1 MSADLR
7 DRVLGEIV
15 GEEVLELACRLI
27 KIPSENPPGDM
38 SEIAGFIEDRLSSIG
53 VSVERYEPAKGRV
66 NLVAGIGKSGG
77 RELIFNGHM
86 DVVPAG
92 DRSRWDFD
100 PFLGEVRNGYLLG
113 RGASDMKGG
122 LAGIIYAFEKLV
134 EYEKELEGRLTL
146 VCVPDEETGGEYG
159 TGYLVSRGIAV
170 GSSVV
175 IAEPTGMD
183 LIDIGQKGALW
194 MRITVYGKPI
204 HGSLSPYAGESA
216 VLKAADLMKEL
227 LSITELKPEIG
238 EDVKAIIE
246 GSKRIAEELSGI
258 KGIGRILDHP
268 TINFGMIRGGTKIN
282 IVPEKC
288 EIDVDIRVPV
298 GMTSDEAAEYV
309 EKIVSK
315 YGGEVSYFA
324 RGNANYTQPSS
335 EIVEIAKSNVKRIL
349 GVEPKLFVQW
359 ASSDARFYR
368 GKGVP
373 TIHYGPA
380 EVKVIHGYNEMVRA
394 EDVVKACKGY
404 AGIALDYLRSA

>member
-1 MSADLR
+1 MSANLKNK
-7 DRVLGEIV
+7 VLEKIR

-27 KIPSENPPGDM
+27 KIPSENPPGNM
-38 SEIAGFIEDRLSSIG
+38 SEIASFIEDRLSSLG
-53 VSVERYEPAKGRV
+53 VSVERYEPIKGRV
-66 NLVAGIGKSGG
+66 NIVARIGKSGG
-77 RELIFNGHM
+77 KELVFNGHM

-100 PFLGEVRNGYLLG
+100 PFLGEVKNGYLLG

-122 LAGIIYAFEKLV
+122 LAGIIYAFEKLIK
-134 EYEKELEGRLTL
+134 YEKELEGELTL
-146 VCVPDEETGGEYG
+146 VCVADEETGGENG
-159 TGYLVSRGIAV
+159 TGYLVSQGIAV

-194 MRITVYGKPI
+194 MRITIYGKPI

-216 VLKAADLMKEL
+216 ILKAADLMKEL
-227 LSITELKPEIG
+227 LSVTELKPRIQ
-238 EDVKAIIE
+238 EDMKAIIE
-246 GSKRIAEELSGI
+246 ESKKIAEKLSGI
-258 KGIGRILDHP
+258 KNIGRILDHP
-268 TINFGMIRGGTKIN
+268 TINFGIIRGGTKIN

-288 EIDVDIRVPV
+288 EVDVDIRVPV
-298 GMTSDEAAEYV
+298 GMTSDEVAEYV

-315 YGGEVSYFA
+315 YGGEVSYLA
-324 RGNANYTQPSS
+324 KGNANYTQPSS
-335 EIVEIAKSNVKRIL
+335 EIVEIAKSNIKQIL

-380 EVKVIHGYNEMVRA
+380 EVEVI
-394 EDVVKACKGY
+394 
-404 AGIALDYLRSA
+404 

>member
-1 MSADLR
+1 MSADLKNQ
-7 DRVLGEIV
+7 VLEEIR

-38 SEIAGFIEDRLSSIG
+38 SEIAGFVEDRLSSLG
-53 VSVERYEPAKGRV
+53 VSVEKYEPVKGRV
-66 NLVAGIGKSGG
+66 NIVARIGKSGG
-77 RELIFNGHM
+77 KELVFNGHM

-100 PFLGEVRNGYLLG
+100 PFLGEVKDGYLLG

-122 LAGIIYAFEKLV
+122 LAGIIYAFEKLIK
-134 EYEKELEGRLTL
+134 YEKELEGELAL
-146 VCVPDEETGGEYG
+146 VCVPDEETGGENG

-194 MRITVYGKPI
+194 MKITIYGKPI

-216 VLKAADLMKEL
+216 ILKAADLMKEL
-227 LSITELKPEIG
+227 LSVTELKPKIQ
-238 EDVKAIIE
+238 EDMKVIIE
-246 GSKRIAEELSGI
+246 ESKKIAEKLSGI
-258 KGIGRILDHP
+258 KNIGRILDHP
-268 TINFGMIRGGTKIN
+268 TINFGMIKGGTKIN

-288 EIDVDIRVPV
+288 EVDVDIRVPV
-298 GMTSDEAAEYV
+298 GMTSDEVAEYV

-315 YGGEVSYFA
+315 YGGEVSYLA
-324 RGNANYTQPSS
+324 KGNANYTQPSS
-335 EIVEIAKSNVKRIL
+335 EIVEIAKSNIKQIL

-380 EVKVIHGYNEMVRA
+380 EVEVIHGYNERVRA
-394 EDVVKACKGY
+394 EDVVKACKVY